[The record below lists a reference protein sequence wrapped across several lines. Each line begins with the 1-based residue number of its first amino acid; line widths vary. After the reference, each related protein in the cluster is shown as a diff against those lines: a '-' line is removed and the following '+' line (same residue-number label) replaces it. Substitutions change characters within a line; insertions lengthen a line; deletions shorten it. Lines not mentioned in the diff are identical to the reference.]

1 MPMNRSN
8 IRNHKVKQ
16 RENHRKTEIGNDYPV
31 LRVRR
36 KHSNGEWRVKNES
49 KSLVAQS
56 NRRIYGTHI
65 QEGVREGAYVGTQ
78 ESKKSAFDLE
88 SPKAGKRND
97 KSISEMIKESN
108 AKHSELLKALVHR

>member
-36 KHSNGEWRVKNES
+36 KHSNGVWRVKNES

-65 QEGVREGAYVGTQ
+65 QEGVSEGAYVGTH

-88 SPKAGKRND
+88 SPKAGRRNN
-97 KSISEMIKESN
+97 KSILEMAKESS
-108 AKHSELLKALVHR
+108 ARHGEIYKALVHR